1 MITRLLKNE
10 KEGRMSK
17 EKGEHK
23 YMLLLNEDQARLVSR
38 ACEFYCRLH
47 IGQLD
52 EIRHELLLK
61 ETKEKIYERSQEA
74 EALLYRLKRLFFPAL
89 CGHGHS
95 YGVGYDS
102 LSDRAWNIYTA
113 LRYKIAWYNHPEGG
127 IGVNFD
133 PPMQL
138 SDEPIPHCEN
148 IIVKENGELVR
159 ERGEGT

>member
-1 MITRLLKNE
+1 MITRLLTNE

-61 ETKEKIYERSQEA
+61 ETKERICERSQEA
-74 EALLYRLKRLFFPAL
+74 EALLYRLKRLSFQ
-89 CGHGHS
+89 
-95 YGVGYDS
+95 
-102 LSDRAWNIYTA
+102 
-113 LRYKIAWYNHPEGG
+113 RYAG
-127 IGVNFD
+127 
-133 PPMQL
+133 M
-138 SDEPIPHCEN
+138 
-148 IIVKENGELVR
+148 
-159 ERGEGT
+159 GTLMV